1 MLLIKATDGGTLLSL
16 ELTGELFVT
25 PAQARKFL
33 KAIKESVLGD
43 RILFSVG
50 GGKLEPLVS
59 NGFAVD
65 RRDHRE
71 KCKSISIYKE
81 KT

>member
-1 MLLIKATDGGTLLSL
+1 MDYLHRREAPGLY
-16 ELTGELFVT
+16 
-25 PAQARKFL
+25 
-33 KAIKESVLGD
+33 
-43 RILFSVG
+43 ILFSVG
-50 GGKLEPLVS
+50 GGKLEPLVN
-59 NGFAVD
+59 NGFVVD